1 MNEAVLTFS
10 ARIGTGIQVRDFR
23 TIAQIAEDS
32 GFDQIWTGNDLFK
45 RSGIVP
51 VTLAL
56 AATSRIKVGSSVLN
70 PVSLHPA
77 EIAMLAAN
85 LQDLSGGRYLLGI
98 GAGSEV
104 YLRWA
109 GVEPTSPVRRTREG
123 MLAVRALLNG
133 ASPAGVPG
141 VAAGWQPAARLE
153 AGAAPTPIYLG
164 GMGPRMLE
172 LAGREADGVLALCL
186 PPSRYH
192 WVTERIAAGAQKR
205 GRSIDDLDV
214 ACCVWVAIDSD
225 RGRAET
231 MLAEKIAL
239 YSGALSRDA
248 LAGAGF
254 DPDDFLRL
262 QQLVDAGD
270 VQGATRAVTRQMLTL
285 GIAGDVPAVIDR
297 CQELIDEGVRHLSF
311 GHPHG
316 ADRVEAIKV
325 LGSQV
330 LPALRSYANSRAEQ
344 QPSKGNVQQ

>member
-1 MNEAVLTFS
+1 MLTFS
-10 ARIGTGIQVRDFR
+10 ARIGTGVDVRDFR
-23 TIAQIAEDS
+23 TIAEIAEDC

-56 AATSRIKVGSSVLN
+56 AATNRIKVGSSVLN

-109 GVEPTSPVRRTREG
+109 GLQPSSPVRRTREG
-123 MLAVRALLNG
+123 IRAVRALLSG
-133 ASPAGVPG
+133 GSPANVTG
-141 VAAGWQPAARLE
+141 VAPGWQSAARLE

-172 LAGREADGVLALCL
+172 LAGRDADGVLALCL
-186 PPSRYH
+186 PPNRHH
-192 WVTERIAAGAQKR
+192 WVTERIAAGAAKR
-205 GRSIDDLDV
+205 GRSTADV
-214 ACCVWVAIDSD
+214 DIACCVWVAIDSD
-225 RGRAET
+225 RERAEA

-254 DPDDFLRL
+254 DPDEFVRL
-262 QQLVDAGD
+262 QELVTAGD
-270 VQGATRAVTRQMLTL
+270 VRGATRRVTRQMLSL

-297 CQELIDEGVRHLSF
+297 CQELVDHGVRHLSF

-316 ADRVEAIKV
+316 ADRVAAIKT
-325 LGSQV
+325 LGTQV
-330 LPALRSYANSRAEQ
+330 LPALRSYASSRADQ
-344 QPSKGNVQQ
+344 QQSEGNVHQ